1 MSVEEVMAIVEQDG
15 WIYDGEEPRDGRSY
29 VCSSFVA
36 AVWKASGLLD
46 YDFNATELGPGDI
59 YKLKIFESNP
69 TLPEQCVAADPE
81 LPYCQLLGNYKFELP
96 IGFYPD
102 YSLHGASLNDY
113 PYDFSYIVKIS
124 TK

>member
-1 MSVEEVMAIVEQDG
+1 MEVEDVMAIVEQDG

-46 YDFNATELGPGDI
+46 YDFNATELGPGDV

-69 TLPEQCVAADPE
+69 TLPEQCVAADPD
-81 LPYCQLLGNYKFELP
+81 LPYCQLLGNYKLEFPLFNSIE
-96 IGFYPD
+96 
-102 YSLHGASLNDY
+102 
-113 PYDFSYIVKIS
+113 PYDHMFETCTVNWPEYSH
-124 TK
+124 TPGC